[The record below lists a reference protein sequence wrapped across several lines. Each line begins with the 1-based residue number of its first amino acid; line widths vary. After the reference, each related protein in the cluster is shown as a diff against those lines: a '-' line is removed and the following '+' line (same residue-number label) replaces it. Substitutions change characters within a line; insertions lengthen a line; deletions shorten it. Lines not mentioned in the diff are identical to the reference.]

1 MRSELQE
8 AAVLENIVPQ
18 LEAEGYEVY
27 SHPSA
32 HLLPSFM
39 QAYRPDAIALRDDK
53 KLAIEVI
60 RKGSPSVKNLDKL
73 RELLAGRKDW
83 ELRVYWISPPN
94 TPKPIERASARDIE
108 QAIKTIEQ
116 LASESLFAPALLMAW
131 ATLEG
136 LGRALLSEKLVRPQT
151 PGTLVEVLAGEG
163 YVTPTEA
170 DRLRTLIATR
180 NQIAHGGLRAKVGS
194 KDIKNLLS
202 VLKALQKF
210 LAPV

>member
-1 MRSELQE
+1 LHE

-39 QAYRPDAIALRDDK
+39 QSYQPDAIALREDK

-60 RKGSPSVKNLDKL
+60 RKGSPSAKNLDRL
-73 RELLAGRKDW
+73 RDLLAGHRDW
-83 ELRVYWISPPN
+83 ELRVYWISPSS
-94 TPKPIERASARDIE
+94 TPKPIEPASGKDIE
-108 QAIKTIEQ
+108 QAIKTIER
-116 LASESLFAPALLMAW
+116 LTSERLFAPALLMAW

-136 LGRALLSEKLVRPQT
+136 LGRALLSEKLLRPQT
-151 PGTLVEVLAGEG
+151 PGTLVEVLAGDG

-170 DRLRTLIATR
+170 DRLRSLIAAR
-180 NQIAHGGLRAKVGS
+180 NQIAHGGLQAKVGP
-194 KDIKNLLS
+194 KDIKSFLL
-202 VLKALQKF
+202 VLNTLLKL
-210 LAPV
+210 LAPA

>member
-1 MRSELQE
+1 MRSELHE

-32 HLLPSFM
+32 HLLPFFM
-39 QAYRPDAIALRDDK
+39 QSYQPDAIALREDK

-60 RKGSPSVKNLDKL
+60 RKGSPSAKNLDRL
-73 RELLAGRKDW
+73 RDLLSGHRDW
-83 ELRVYWISPPN
+83 ELRVYWISPSS
-94 TPKPIERASARDIE
+94 TPKPIEQASAKDIE

-116 LASESLFAPALLMAW
+116 LASERLFAPALLMAW

-136 LGRALLSEKLVRPQT
+136 LGRALLSEKLLRPQT
-151 PGTLVEVLAGEG
+151 PGTLVEVLAGDG

-170 DRLRTLIATR
+170 DRLRSLIAAR
-180 NQIAHGGLRAKVGS
+180 NQIAHGGLQAKVGP
-194 KDIKNLLS
+194 KDIKSFLL
-202 VLKALQKF
+202 VLNTLLKL
-210 LAPV
+210 LAPA